1 MDVLSRD
8 AEIINVK
15 EQKRV
20 SIYVV
25 AILVKDPYID
35 KYFAHSFIH
44 SFISY
49 LCDQLFLY
57 SCDMSMGEEQEHKNV
72 CTSHLNFLPFP
83 LNSHEKLAC

>member
-20 SIYVV
+20 SFYVV

-35 KYFAHSFIH
+35 KYFRTFIH
-44 SFISY
+44 SFISH

-57 SCDMSMGEEQEHKNV
+57 S
-72 CTSHLNFLPFP
+72 
-83 LNSHEKLAC
+83 

>member
-20 SIYVV
+20 SFYVV

-44 SFISY
+44 SSVIYVIS
-49 LCDQLFLY
+49 CSCTVVTCLY
-57 SCDMSMGEEQEHKNV
+57 YIVRYG
-72 CTSHLNFLPFP
+72 
-83 LNSHEKLAC
+83 

>member
-20 SIYVV
+20 SFYVV

-57 SCDMSMGEEQEHKNV
+57 SCDMSILYSYG
-72 CTSHLNFLPFP
+72 
-83 LNSHEKLAC
+83 

>member
-20 SIYVV
+20 SFYVV

-44 SFISY
+44 SSVIYVIS
-49 LCDQLFLY
+49 C
-57 SCDMSMGEEQEHKNV
+57 S
-72 CTSHLNFLPFP
+72 
-83 LNSHEKLAC
+83 